1 MRRAPGLAT
10 RLLLAH
16 LLVIAAATGTLLLV
30 TWLTAHTL
38 HERLMLAMLGPDATW
53 SMDPMMLA
61 MERATDAVFQ
71 TAMLQALLLSGA
83 AATVVAIL
91 MSIWLS
97 RRIVE
102 PLHQV
107 LAASERLAAGQYHER
122 LTPRG
127 SAELARLAAQFN
139 AMAAALE
146 GAERRRMALIGDVA
160 HELRTPL
167 ATITGY
173 AEGVLDGVVLADDA
187 TWALVH
193 DEARRLGRLVDDL
206 QQLSHAEAAELALHR
221 GRHAVAALV
230 DAAVAR
236 LAARLAA
243 HEVRLVW
250 QPPAEPLEVLVDAD
264 RIIQV
269 IVNLLDDA
277 MRHTP
282 AGGTVWISVG
292 HDRAGVA
299 VEVRDSGVGIA
310 AEHLPHVFERFYRS
324 DPARARATGGAG
336 IGLTI
341 CRALVQAH
349 GGTISASS
357 AGAGQGTSVRFS
369 LPRADAP

>member
-61 MERATDAVFQ
+61 MEQATDAVFQ

-127 SAELARLAAQFN
+127 SAELAQLAAQFN

-206 QQLSHAEAAELALHR
+206 QQLSHAEAAEFALHR
-221 GRHAVAALV
+221 GRHAVTALV

-236 LAARLAA
+236 MAARMAA

-250 QPPAEPLEVLVDAD
+250 QPPAAPLDVLVDAD
-264 RIIQV
+264 RIVQV
-269 IVNLLDDA
+269 IVNLLDNA

-282 AGGTVWISVG
+282 AGGTVAIHVG
-292 HDRAGVA
+292 CDGAAAV
-299 VEVRDSGVGIA
+299 VEVDDTGVGIA
-310 AEHLPHVFERFYRS
+310 AEHLPFIFERFYRS
-324 DPARARATGGAG
+324 DPARTRATGGAG

-341 CRALVQAH
+341 CRALVHAH
-349 GGTISASS
+349 GGTITASS
-357 AGAGQGTSVRFS
+357 AGIGQGTSVRFS
-369 LPRADAP
+369 VPRADAP